1 MNMTT
6 PRPDLPARRSTDL
19 SAWLYSPTVIV
30 VVALALRI
38 ALLFLFEGTVQDG
51 TSRVGTAAA
60 WLFHGTSIFGRTFWP
75 EGNYLLP
82 AVALL
87 IGNDPYWSVRILYAL
102 VGVSTVWLAY
112 ALGRETFGR
121 SAGVV
126 AGWAVALMPYHLLA
140 STDIAM
146 SETPYVSLILLTL
159 LLAARYASV
168 PRPWLAAASGLSLT
182 LAITFRFDGVIWGP
196 PIACALLIAGLR
208 RHLPPVRLTRDL
220 ALFGLFALIYP
231 LALFIRWSELYPDP
245 LHILAVSKTNTSQFF
260 VNGKHPRWPE
270 WFYQTYALLFWPGST
285 FVLLS
290 PVLALLGWVGLGA
303 SLRQQRLAALPIS
316 LGILT
321 VCAWFAY
328 ATYQHDLLAQWR
340 FALAIA
346 VGLGV
351 FCVPG
356 AAALVA
362 RWPWLTIRQIVVAVL
377 VTAIGSWVVTVYG
390 AFTDAGVMNRQ
401 IGLLSPIKPDQFG
414 SRALL
419 AWVAHDLPPGERVLL
434 TPHVLEQ
441 PYLDMHRDE
450 PERAGKLIVQ
460 SYYLPKSDIV
470 VYSKPALTRLLSE
483 ELAQVQYV
491 VTSTSSREL
500 GLRDGLTR
508 ELITPVPEAEGV
520 CVWNGIRLRRM
531 QRFGSN
537 QVWAVVRRRAS
548 GDPAGEEQ
556 RQPQHEA
563 GEQPQEHRGEQHV
576 VAPVVE
582 M

>member
-1 MNMTT
+1 MNRMA
-6 PRPDLPARRSTDL
+6 PSPDLPARRPTDL
-19 SAWLYSPTVIV
+19 ASWLCSPVVIV

-87 IGNDPYWSVRILYAL
+87 VWNEPYWSVRILYAL

-112 ALGRETFGR
+112 ALGRDTFGR

-126 AGWAVALMPYHLLA
+126 AAWAVALMPYHLLA

-168 PRPWLAAASGLSLT
+168 PRPWLAVAAGLSLT

-196 PIACALLIAGLR
+196 PVAGALLIAGVR
-208 RHLPPVRLTRDL
+208 RHLPPVRMTGDL
-220 ALFGLFALIYP
+220 ALFGLFALSYP

-245 LHILAVSKTNTSQFF
+245 LHILAVSKTNTLQFF

-270 WFYQTYALLFWPGST
+270 WFYQTYALVFWPGST
-285 FVLLS
+285 LVLLS
-290 PVLALLGWVGLGA
+290 PVLALLGWVGLAG
-303 SLRQQRLAALPIS
+303 SLRQQRLAPLPIS

-340 FALAIA
+340 FALVIA
-346 VGLGV
+346 VALSV

-356 AAALVA
+356 ASALVA
-362 RWPWLTIRQIVVAVL
+362 RWPWLTYRQIVVAV
-377 VTAIGSWVVTVYG
+377 VATAIGSWVVTVYG
-390 AFTDAGVMNRQ
+390 AFAGAGVTNRQ
-401 IGLLSPIKPDQFG
+401 IGLLSPVKPDQFG

-419 AWVAHDLPPGERVLL
+419 AWVAHDLPPGDRVLL

-450 PERAGKLIVQ
+450 LERAGKLIVQ

-508 ELITPVPEAEGV
+508 ELINPAPDAEGV
-520 CVWNGIRLRRM
+520 CVWNGIRLRRV

-537 QVWAVVRRRAS
+537 LVWAVVRPS
-548 GDPAGEEQ
+548 GNPARDQQ
-556 RQPQHEA
+556 RQPQRQA
-563 GEQPQEHRGEQHV
+563 GEQPQEHPGEQHI